1 MRRFWK
7 IYAGAYAAFLA
18 VAAFWMFQA
27 PRQAAAASWDEKL
40 AFLSA
45 ALGLVGLLG
54 YAYGRRIVGRWLWVA
69 AFALALF
76 SQVTVSLY
84 PMLRNWAA
92 VQDYLATHPDL
103 ALLTFGVWAF
113 LLPYF
118 IGLFLYAFR
127 DPVWRQAPSG
137 TGDAA

>member
-18 VAAFWMFQA
+18 VAAFWMVQA
-27 PRQAAAASWDEKL
+27 PHRVSATSWDEKL

-45 ALGLVGLLG
+45 ALGLVGLFG
-54 YAYGRRIVGRWLWVA
+54 YAYRRRIIGRWLWVT

-76 SQVTVSLY
+76 SQFAVSLY
-84 PMLRNWAA
+84 PMLRNWSA
-92 VQDYLATHPDL
+92 VQDYLATHRDL

-118 IGLFLYAFR
+118 VGLFLYAFR
-127 DPVWRQAPSG
+127 DPVWRQRPSRA
-137 TGDAA
+137 GDGA

>member
-18 VAAFWMFQA
+18 VAAFWMLRA
-27 PRQAAAASWDEKL
+27 PRQAAAGWDEKL

-45 ALGLVGLLG
+45 TLGLVGLFG
-54 YAYGRRIVGRWLWVA
+54 YAYRRRIVGRWLWVT
-69 AFALALF
+69 AFTLALF
-76 SQVTVSLY
+76 SQVAASLY
-84 PMLRNWAA
+84 PMLRNWTA
-92 VQDYLATHPDL
+92 VQDYLATHRDL

-118 IGLFLYAFR
+118 VGLFLYAFR
-127 DPVWRQAPSG
+127 DPVWRQAPPG
-137 TGDAA
+137 NGDGA

>member
-18 VAAFWMFQA
+18 VAAFWTFHT
-27 PRQAAAASWDEKL
+27 PRQAAAAGWDEKL

-45 ALGLVGLLG
+45 ALGLVGLFG
-54 YAYGRRIVGRWLWVA
+54 YAYRRRIVGRWLWVA
-69 AFALALF
+69 AFTLALF
-76 SQVTVSLY
+76 SQVAVSLY
-84 PMLRNWAA
+84 PMLRTWTA
-92 VQDYLATHPDL
+92 VQDYLATHRDL

-118 IGLFLYAFR
+118 VGLFLYAFR
-127 DPVWRQAPSG
+127 DPVWRQPPPRPG
-137 TGDAA
+137 QDA